1 VAGFNVLDYFFWLLL
16 LIAFVME
23 AWALI
28 DALTVPNGAFAA
40 AGKLSKKLWL
50 IILIV
55 ATVLGGAHAV
65 APGALGIR
73 PIGLLLGI
81 LPVAAF
87 IAAAV
92 YLADVRPA
100 VAPYKKK
107 NGGRGGSN
115 MGPYGPW

>member
-1 VAGFNVLDYFFWLLL
+1 MADFSVLDYFFWLLL
-16 LIAFVME
+16 IIAFVME

-28 DALTVPNGAFAA
+28 DSLTVPQGAYAA
-40 AGKLSKKLWL
+40 ASKLSKKLWM
-50 IILIV
+50 IITIV
-55 ATVLGGAHAV
+55 AAVVGGAYAA
-65 APGALGIR
+65 APAALGAH

-100 VAPYKKK
+100 VAPFRKRG
-107 NGGRGGSN
+107 GGRGNTN

>member
-1 VAGFNVLDYFFWLLL
+1 MLDWFFWLLL
-16 LIAFVME
+16 IIAFVME

-28 DALTVPNGAFAA
+28 DSLTVPKDAYST
-40 AGKLSKKLWL
+40 AGKQSKKLWT
-50 IILIV
+50 ILLAV
-55 ATVLGGAHAV
+55 ATVLG
-65 APGALGIR
+65 LGHVVLPTQGYS
-73 PIGLLLGI
+73 PIVLLIGI

-100 VAPYKKK
+100 VKPYKKRGGG
-107 NGGRGGSN
+107 GGRSN

>member
-1 VAGFNVLDYFFWLLL
+1 MADFNVLDYFFWLLL
-16 LIAFVME
+16 IIAFVME
-23 AWALI
+23 LWALV
-28 DALTVPNGAFAA
+28 DALTVPEGAFSAA
-40 AGKLSKKLWL
+40 SKQSKKLWM

-55 ATVLGGAHAV
+55 ATVLGAAHAV
-65 APGALGIR
+65 APAALGIR

-100 VAPYKKK
+100 VAPYKKRG
-107 NGGRGGSN
+107 GGRGGSN
-115 MGPYGPW
+115 TGPYGSW

>member
-1 VAGFNVLDYFFWLLL
+1 MPDFNVVDYFFWLLL
-16 LIAFVME
+16 IIAFVME

-28 DALTVPNGAFAA
+28 DSLTVPENAYAA
-40 AGKLSKKLWL
+40 AGKWRKKLWM
-50 IILIV
+50 IVLIV
-55 ATVLGGAHAV
+55 ATVVGAAYAV
-65 APGALGIR
+65 APAALGAN
-73 PIGLLLGI
+73 PIGLLIGI

-107 NGGRGGSN
+107 GGRGGSRS
-115 MGPYGPW
+115 GPYGPW